1 MSKNYRYITTT
12 PRELCQWVNN
22 SQLILGDRE
31 KRVATRGDMARV
43 GSLVTL
49 GLPFPMLVLAECLVD
64 GKTKKYR
71 VVYGAGLVSAILSCI
86 YSASWQEKVTHMLD
100 EFMEYEF
107 AVTIVALDER
117 DNEFIFDTF
126 RGFNRRS

>member
-1 MSKNYRYITTT
+1 MSKRYRYITTT
-12 PRELCQWVNN
+12 PREICQWANN
-22 SQLILGDRE
+22 SQLLLGDRE

-49 GLPFPMLVLAECLVD
+49 GLPFPMLVLAEYLVD

-86 YSASWQEKVTHMLD
+86 HCASWQEKAVGMFE
-100 EFMEYEF
+100 EFMQYEF
-107 AVTIVALDER
+107 TATIVALDER

-126 RGFNRRS
+126 RGFARRS

>member
-12 PRELCQWVNN
+12 PREICQWANN
-22 SQLILGDRE
+22 SQLILGDKE

-71 VVYGAGLVSAILSCI
+71 VVYGGGIISAILSHISC
-86 YSASWQEKVTHMLD
+86 ASWQEKAVYMLD
-100 EFMEYEF
+100 EFMDYEF
-107 AVTIVALDER
+107 MAVIVPLDER
-117 DNEFIFDTF
+117 YNEFVFDTF
-126 RGFNRRS
+126 RGFARRS

>member
-1 MSKNYRYITTT
+1 M
-12 PRELCQWVNN
+12 Q
-22 SQLILGDRE
+22 
-31 KRVATRGDMARV
+31 RVR
-43 GSLVTL
+43 SLVSL
-49 GLPFPMLVLAECLVD
+49 GLPFPQLVLAEYVD

-71 VVYGAGLVSAILSCI
+71 VVYGAGLVSAILSCV
-86 YSASWQEKVTHMLD
+86 SCASWQEKVTHMLD

>member
-1 MSKNYRYITTT
+1 MSKKYRYITTT
-12 PRELCQWVNN
+12 PQEICQWANN
-22 SQLILGDRE
+22 SQLILGDKE
-31 KRVATRGDMARV
+31 KRVATRGDMQRV
-43 GSLVTL
+43 RSLVSL
-49 GLPFPMLVLAECLVD
+49 GLPFPQLVLAEYVG

-71 VVYGAGLVSAILSCI
+71 VVYGAGLVSAILSCV
-86 YSASWQEKVTHMLD
+86 SCASWQEKVTHMLD

-126 RGFNRRS
+126 RGLNRRS

>member
-1 MSKNYRYITTT
+1 MSKRYRYITTT
-12 PRELCQWVNN
+12 PREICQWVNN
-22 SQLILGDRE
+22 SQLIVESNG
-31 KRVATRGDMARV
+31 KSVATRDSMTRLR
-43 GSLVTL
+43 SLVTL
-49 GLPFPMLVLAECLVD
+49 GLPFPQLVLAEYVD

-71 VVYGAGLVSAILSCI
+71 VVYGAGLVSAILSCV
-86 YSASWQEKVTHMLD
+86 SCASWQEKVTHMLD

-126 RGFNRRS
+126 RGFARRS

>member
-1 MSKNYRYITTT
+1 MSKKYRYITTT

-49 GLPFPMLVLAECLVD
+49 GLPFPTLVLAECLVD

-71 VVYGAGLVSAILSCI
+71 VVYGGGLVSAILSHISC
-86 YSASWQEKVTHMLD
+86 ASWQEKATHMLE
-100 EFMEYEF
+100 EFMQYEF
-107 AVTIVALDER
+107 TATIAALDER

-126 RGFNRRS
+126 RGFARRS

>member
-12 PRELCQWVNN
+12 PREICQWANN
-22 SQLILGDRE
+22 SQLILGDKE
-31 KRVATRGDMARV
+31 KRVATREDMRRV

-49 GLPFPMLVLAECLVD
+49 GLPFPQLVLAEYVD

-71 VVYGAGLVSAILSCI
+71 VVYGAGLVSAILSCV
-86 YSASWQEKVTHMLD
+86 SCASWQEKVTHMLD

-126 RGFNRRS
+126 RGFARRS

>member
-1 MSKNYRYITTT
+1 MSKRYRYITTT
-12 PRELCQWVNN
+12 PREICQWANN
-22 SQLILGDRE
+22 SQLLLGDRE

-49 GLPFPMLVLAECLVD
+49 GLPFPPLVLAEYLD

-86 YSASWQEKVTHMLD
+86 HCASWQEKAVGMFE
-100 EFMEYEF
+100 EFMQYEF
-107 AVTIVALDER
+107 TATIVALDER

-126 RGFNRRS
+126 RGFARRS

>member
-1 MSKNYRYITTT
+1 MSKRYRYITTT
-12 PRELCQWVNN
+12 PREICQWVNN
-22 SQLILGDRE
+22 SQLIVESNG
-31 KRVATRGDMARV
+31 KSVATRDSMTRLR
-43 GSLVTL
+43 SLVTL
-49 GLPFPMLVLAECLVD
+49 GLPFPQLVLAEYLVD

-86 YSASWQEKVTHMLD
+86 YSASWQEKVTHMLE

-107 AVTIVALDER
+107 AVTIVALDEM

>member
-1 MSKNYRYITTT
+1 MSKRYRYITTT
-12 PRELCQWVNN
+12 PREICQWANN
-22 SQLILGDRE
+22 SQLLLGDRE

-49 GLPFPMLVLAECLVD
+49 GLPFPMLVLAEYLVD

-126 RGFNRRS
+126 RGFARRS